1 MASEPEW
8 TPLPGCKR
16 PDRRFQV
23 QRVTS
28 PVWEKAVRVNL
39 AADLL
44 GGYKGQVAG
53 FLERRQEWAEFGGFL
68 HEASTRELED
78 YCEAH
83 RSESL
88 AFLVLMLTGACN
100 ADCPICFTDR
110 RRKLGETTAAQRD
123 RVIHEAAKLGARFVY
138 VPGEGEPTIDPHWWD
153 FLDSCRDAQ
162 VEAVVFTNGLI
173 FQDDA
178 LCRSKWGMTAD
189 EAIDRLAQYPVSFY
203 VKYWTARQELGASM
217 LGLPQRRVRY
227 ESAGGTQVPAGLAR
241 LLGAFPRDRLGIEVV
256 VERRNAE
263 EVALQ
268 IVPFAEA
275 HGLAQIVEL
284 LQHNGRVLESNV
296 YDPAPAQLRSIYPLL
311 SPTSC
316 DMAPCK
322 AVVTSRGFLSPRIA
336 ILEAQIPP
344 PAAHIDQ
351 GDLWTLLHRTDYIV
365 HRRYNLS
372 CLCELEPALHAS
384 TAFASR
390 SRPFNI
396 ASAGENLVSTL
407 TSAQR
412 AGS

>member
-1 MASEPEW
+1 MASEAEW
-8 TPLPGCKR
+8 APMPGCKR

-23 QRVTS
+23 QRIAF
-28 PVWEKAVRVNL
+28 PAWEKAVRVNL

-44 GGYKGQVAG
+44 GGYRDQITG
-53 FLERRQEWAEFGGFL
+53 FVGRRPEWAEFGCFL
-68 HEASTRELED
+68 REASPRDLEE

-110 RRKLGETTAAQRD
+110 RRKQGETKAAQRD
-123 RVIHEAAKLGARFVY
+123 RVILEAAKLGARFVY

-153 FLDSCRDAQ
+153 FLDSCRNAG

-173 FQDDA
+173 FQDDT
-178 LCRSKWGMTAD
+178 LCRSKWGMAAD
-189 EAIDRLAQYPVSFY
+189 EAIERLREYPISFY
-203 VKYWTARQELGASM
+203 VKYWTARPELGASM
-217 LGLPQRRVRY
+217 LGLPQRHVRY
-227 ESAGGTQVPAGLAR
+227 ESAGGTQVPSGLAR
-241 LLGAFPRDRLGIEVV
+241 LLAGFPRDRLGIEVV

-263 EVALQ
+263 EVASQ

-275 HGLAQIVEL
+275 LGLAQIVEL
-284 LQHNGRVLESNV
+284 LQHNGRVLESNL
-296 YDPAPAQLRSIYPLL
+296 YDPTPEQLRSISPLL

-351 GDLWTLLHRTDYIV
+351 GDLWTLLHATDYIV

-384 TAFASR
+384 TSFASR

-396 ASAGENLVSTL
+396 ASAGKNLAQPL
-407 TSAQR
+407 TPAPS